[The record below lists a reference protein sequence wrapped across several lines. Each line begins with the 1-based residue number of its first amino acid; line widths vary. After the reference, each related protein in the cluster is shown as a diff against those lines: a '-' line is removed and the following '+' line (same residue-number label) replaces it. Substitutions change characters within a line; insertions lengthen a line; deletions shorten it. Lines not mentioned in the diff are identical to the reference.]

1 MNTSKS
7 FINRLKPGIPKRVLL
22 FVAGLVWTFAGGM
35 LLYRGG
41 RLLADYPEY
50 LWIKLFLSIGAGI
63 LFYYFMF
70 DKISAKHT
78 ARIKSLPHERPCMF
92 SFFDP
97 KSYLMMVLM
106 ISMGIGLRMSGLVA
120 LKHISLLYVTMGIP
134 LTISA
139 IRFYL
144 NGLFFRKNQ

>member
-1 MNTSKS
+1 M
-7 FINRLKPGIPKRVLL
+7 G
-22 FVAGLVWTFAGGM
+22 
-35 LLYRGG
+35 
-41 RLLADYPEY
+41 
-50 LWIKLFLSIGAGI
+50 
-63 LFYYFMF
+63 
-70 DKISAKHT
+70 
-78 ARIKSLPHERPCMF
+78 
-92 SFFDP
+92 
-97 KSYLMMVLM
+97 LM